1 MQCANHP
8 DRAAIGICVSCQKVV
23 CASCSTRLQGRNFC
37 RSCLERRASRSAG
50 EVARSSDGGTRIG
63 TALLTLI
70 AATLLVGAATGLGFL
85 LYLAG

>member
-37 RSCLERRASRSAG
+37 RSCLELRASRQPG
-50 EVARSSDGGTRIG
+50 DVGRSSDAGTRAG
-63 TALLTLI
+63 TAVLTLLSAGVLV
-70 AATLLVGAATGLGFL
+70 AAGTGFGFL
-85 LYLAG
+85 LYLVG